1 MAYFNAAMNPTN
13 PRSLRIAFRPSSS
26 LALLVG
32 FSALAISSPCARAV
46 PGQPPGDQP
55 STPDAPMPSR
65 PAEEFKSQARP
76 QPSRASERVLVEVAA
91 LSVESSRL
99 SQLAS
104 RRAAHADVRDFA
116 GQVTHASQALVE
128 EIDRLAAAKNVS
140 VRPDHDAVD
149 EQADRKNG
157 AAFDEDY
164 LRRTRRLHEDAI
176 AALEEYA
183 SGQDTDPQITAM
195 AEQYLPGLHRHLR
208 QAEDLDEQVS
218 RNPSPRRDDMIAS
231 EPPPGPSLRHPP
243 VILAF
248 HEESVE

>member
-1 MAYFNAAMNPTN
+1 MNPKIHS
-13 PRSLRIAFRPSSS
+13 PLRIAFRPTSS

-32 FSALAISSPCARAV
+32 FSALAMASPRSDVV

-55 STPDAPMPSR
+55 STPTAPMPSR
-65 PAEEFKSQARP
+65 PAEDFLSEARP
-76 QPSRASERVLVEVAA
+76 QPSRETERVLVEVAG

-104 RRAAHADVRDFA
+104 RRAAHAEVRDFA
-116 GQVTHASQALVE
+116 SQVKHASQALVE

-140 VRPDHDAVD
+140 VRPDHVGD
-149 EQADRKNG
+149 EQERKTG
-157 AAFDEDY
+157 AAFDEEY
-164 LRRTRRLHEDAI
+164 LQRTRRLHEDAI

-183 SGQDTDPQITAM
+183 SGKGADPQIAAM
-195 AEQYLPGLHRHLR
+195 AEQFLPGLHRHLR
-208 QAEDLDEQVS
+208 QAEALDEQVS

-231 EPPPGPSLRHPP
+231 EPPAGPSLRHPP

-248 HEESVE
+248 HEEAVE

>member
-1 MAYFNAAMNPTN
+1 MNPQKN
-13 PRSLRIAFRPSSS
+13 PSVPRIAFRPSSS

-32 FSALAISSPCARAV
+32 VSLFAVAAVAEPV
-46 PGQPPGDQP
+46 PGQPPGDHP
-55 STPDAPMPSR
+55 STPNAPMPSR
-65 PAEEFKSQARP
+65 PAEDFKSEARP
-76 QPSRASERVLVEVAA
+76 QPSRASERVLVEVAG

-99 SQLAS
+99 SELAS

-116 GQVTHASQALVE
+116 DQVTHASQALVE

-140 VRPDHDAVD
+140 VRPDPDAVD
-149 EQADRKNG
+149 AQADRKTG

-183 SGQDTDPQITAM
+183 SGKDTDPQITAM
-195 AEQYLPGLHRHLR
+195 AEQYLPGLHRHLH
-208 QAEDLDEQVS
+208 QAEDLDEQLS

-231 EPPPGPSLRHPP
+231 EPPARQLLRHPP

-248 HEESVE
+248 HEEAVE